1 LLLEVPVRYVRFVA
15 ALICVA
21 ALAACGGGSGGS
33 SSGGGGGGGTP
44 PQSNISQQSVQRTD
58 VQSGL
63 SGLQAYES
71 YEGGGSLTSFT
82 ATRALTAA
90 VRRRGR
96 AVLTTR
102 RRDGAAGCDDG
113 VVQTEVPNSSG
124 TVVTVTVS
132 VYYDAACDNIESTLV
147 WAASETSS
155 TEISGP
161 ATLTN
166 YSTTGAVTQTANATI
181 AFYLNSQD
189 ELTGLSILATSIVAN
204 GVSLGQ
210 AGIACNVPSLSS
222 FSCGVAAATNIASS
236 SLEDGANVSL
246 SGSQTSTQL
255 TVSMS
260 ISTYQGALNA
270 LSITA
275 ATFPDWTISPSADLL
290 GSLSMSG
297 TESPTST
304 TVSLTMTDS
313 TNNATLTMSGSVGGT
328 ITGTLTNNATG
339 TAVATFSVNAQ
350 GNGTVTY
357 GNGSTASIVDYMV
370 QG

>member
-21 ALAACGGGSGGS
+21 ALTACGGGGGS

-166 YSTTGAVTQTANATI
+166 YSTTGAVTETANATI

>member
-1 LLLEVPVRYVRFVA
+1 MRNIRFVA
-15 ALICVA
+15 ALMCVG
-21 ALAACGGGSGGS
+21 ALTACGGGGGGS
-33 SSGGGGGGGTP
+33 SSGGGSGVNP

-63 SGLQAYES
+63 SGLQAYQS
-71 YEGGGSLTSFT
+71 YEGGGSLTGFT

-90 VRRRGR
+90 VRRNGR
-96 AVLTTR
+96 TVLSTR

-113 VVQTEVPNSSG
+113 VVEETPIDNSNGSI
-124 TVVTVTVS
+124 TITIN
-132 VYYDAACDNIESTLV
+132 VYYDAACDNIESSLT
-147 WAASETSS
+147 WTASEVPSS
-155 TEISGP
+155 DEVSGP
-161 ATLTN
+161 ATLID
-166 YSTTGAVTQTANATI
+166 YSTSGTVTETANATI

-189 ELTGLSILATSIVAN
+189 ELTGLSFLATSIVAN
-204 GVSLGQ
+204 NVSLGQ

-255 TVSMS
+255 TVNMQ

-297 TESPTST
+297 TESASST

-313 TNNATLTMSGSVGGT
+313 TNNATLTMSGSAGGT

-339 TAVATFSVNAQ
+339 ATVATFTVNAQ

-357 GNGSTASIVDYMV
+357 GNGSSASIVDYMV